1 MKIAV
6 LSGKGGTGK
15 TTVTANMAVN
25 LPGCIAIDT
34 DVEEP
39 NLHIFLKPEIVAEE
53 GVETEYPRIDT
64 GKCTLCGKCG
74 DFCRYNA
81 IIPAKNQVLIFRES
95 CHDCGGC
102 KIVCPAGAIEYKKRE
117 IGRICTGTSP
127 WGVPMKYGEL
137 NIGEMSGVK
146 IIGKMKESM
155 EDEEIVIIDSPP
167 GTSCATVAAVEGV
180 DYAIVV
186 SEPTPFGVSDMKM
199 VVEMLRNL
207 EISFGVVVNKG
218 GLGDREIY
226 DYCEGEGI
234 DILEEIPYNRE
245 IAELYAHGIL
255 FSQKIEGY
263 GERFFNLYQ
272 KIKLKIEG
280 REHSD
285 R

>member
-15 TTVTANMAVN
+15 TTVTANLAVN
-25 LPGCIAIDT
+25 LPGCTVIDT

-39 NLHIFLKPEIVAEE
+39 NLHIFLRPEINIQE
-53 GVETEYPRIDT
+53 GVDTEYPWIDAE
-64 GKCTLCGKCG
+64 KCTLCGRCG

-102 KIVCPAGAIEYKKRE
+102 KIVCPADAIEYRKRE
-117 IGRICTGTSP
+117 IGRIYSGTSSSD
-127 WGVPMKYGEL
+127 VTMKYGEL
-137 NIGEMSGVK
+137 KVGEMSGVK
-146 IIGKMKESM
+146 IIGQLKKSVEKN
-155 EDEEIVIIDSPP
+155 EVVVIDSPP

-207 EISFGVVVNKG
+207 GIPFGVVVNKA
-218 GLGDREIY
+218 GLGDGEIY
-226 DYCEGEGI
+226 EYCEGEGI
-234 DILEEIPYNRE
+234 PILEEIPYSRE
-245 IAELYAHGIL
+245 IAELYAHGTL
-255 FSQKIEGY
+255 FSQKIPGY
-263 GERFFNLYQ
+263 GERFFNLYRR
-272 KIKLKIEG
+272 IAEREG
-280 REHSD
+280 GKNCD

>member
-15 TTVTANMAVN
+15 TTVTANLAVN
-25 LPGCIAIDT
+25 LPGCTAIDT

-39 NLHIFLKPEIVAEE
+39 NLHIFLKPEIHRKEE
-53 GVETEYPRIDT
+53 VKTEYPWIDAD
-64 GKCTLCGKCG
+64 KCTLCGRCG

-81 IIPAKNQVLIFRES
+81 IIPAKNQVLVFRES

-102 KIVCPAGAIEYKKRE
+102 RVVCPADAIEYKKRE
-117 IGRICTGTSP
+117 IGKIFSGSSGF
-127 WGVPMKYGEL
+127 GVPIKYGEL

-146 IIGKMKESM
+146 IIGQMKTSV
-155 EDEEIVIIDSPP
+155 EDEELVIIDSPP

-207 EISFGVVVNKG
+207 EIPFGVVVNKA

-226 DYCEGEGI
+226 EYCEGEGI
-234 DILEEIPYNRE
+234 EILEEIPYSRE
-245 IAELYAHGIL
+245 IAELYARGVL
-255 FSQKIEGY
+255 FSEKVEGY
-263 GERFFNLYQ
+263 SERFSKLY
-272 KIKLKIEG
+272 KRIAEAEG
-280 REHSD
+280 R
-285 R
+285 

>member
-15 TTVTANMAVN
+15 TTVTANLAVN

-39 NLHIFLKPEIVAEE
+39 NLHIFLKPEIHRKEE
-53 GVETEYPRIDT
+53 VKTEYPWIDAD
-64 GKCTLCGKCG
+64 KCTLCGKCG

-81 IIPAKNQVLIFRES
+81 IIPAKNQVLVFKES

-102 KIVCPAGAIEYKKRE
+102 KVVCPAGAIEYRKRE
-117 IGRICTGTSP
+117 IGRIYSGSSAS
-127 WGVPMKYGEL
+127 GVPVKYGEL

-146 IIGKMKESM
+146 IIGEMKAAAKNRET
-155 EDEEIVIIDSPP
+155 VIIDSPP
-167 GTSCATVAAVEGV
+167 GTSCATVAAVEGA

-207 EISFGVVVNKG
+207 EIPFGVVVNKA

-226 DYCEGEGI
+226 EYCEGEGI
-234 DILEEIPYNRE
+234 EILEEIPYSRE
-245 IAELYAHGIL
+245 IAELYAQGIL
-255 FSQKIEGY
+255 FSEKVEGY
-263 GERFFNLYQ
+263 NKRFSKLYQ
-272 KIKLKIEG
+272 RIAEGEG
-280 REHSD
+280 R
-285 R
+285 

>member
-25 LPGCIAIDT
+25 LPGCTAIDT

-39 NLHIFLKPEIVAEE
+39 NLHIFLKPEIAAQEE
-53 GVETEYPRIDT
+53 IKTEYPYINT
-64 GKCTLCGKCG
+64 EKCTLCGKCG

-81 IIPAKNQVLIFRES
+81 IIPAKNQVLIFKES

-102 KIVCPAGAIEYKKRE
+102 KVVCPAGAIEYKKRE
-117 IGRICTGTSP
+117 IGRIYTGTSP
-127 WGVPMKYGEL
+127 WRVPMKYGEL
-137 NIGEMSGVK
+137 NIGEMSGVR
-146 IIGKMKESM
+146 IIEQMKESV
-155 EDEEIVIIDSPP
+155 EDEELVIIDSPP

-180 DYAIVV
+180 DYAVV
-186 SEPTPFGVSDMKM
+186 VCEPTPFGVSDMKM
-199 VVEMLRNL
+199 VVEMLRSL
-207 EISFGVVVNKG
+207 KIPFGVVVNKG

-226 DYCEGEGI
+226 EYCEGEGI
-234 DILEEIPYNRE
+234 RILEEIPYNRE
-245 IAELYAHGIL
+245 IAELYAHGVL

-263 GERFFNLYQ
+263 GERFSNLYK
-272 KIKLKIEG
+272 KIKSETEG
-280 REHSD
+280 RGRSD